1 MSGLRRGGGNRNAQR
16 AVVKATKEGTNVM
29 NWLINA
35 LKQGVARVSRSVP
48 QTELV
53 HDAAGLKVTR

>member
-1 MSGLRRGGGNRNAQR
+1 MRREPELEAGRR
-16 AVVKATKEGTNVM
+16 KATKEGTKTM

-35 LKQGVARVSRSVP
+35 VTQDVGRGLRSVP

-53 HDAAGLKVTR
+53 LDAAGLKVTR